1 MNSPRHSLLVQLLLF
16 SVVLLWSSSFSNAK
30 EKPNFEF
37 CDFGPDALP
46 GFDQTCIPSTAYN
59 GQRCFYTYIPECA
72 KESSSSTTTTSV
84 VPLVFDIHGGG
95 SCPQF
100 NLYYTG
106 WKEKADENCFVL
118 VLPIVSTNHDLRF
131 MPYYFVLMY

>member
-1 MNSPRHSLLVQLLLF
+1 MNSLRHSLLVQMLVLF
-16 SVVLLWSSSFSNAK
+16 SVVLLWSSVSNAAEETNNK
-30 EKPNFEF
+30 F

-72 KESSSSTTTTSV
+72 KESSSNTTSV
-84 VPLVFDIHGGG
+84 VPLVFDIHGFG

-118 VLPIVSTNHDLRF
+118 VLPIVSTYHDPRF
-131 MPYYFVLMY
+131 MSYFVM